1 MLMDLF
7 IETLTGVSFELRVS
21 PTETIMS
28 IKSKI
33 QRAEGIPVTQ
43 QHLIWQDGELDDH
56 RRLRDYSISGGSTI
70 RLVLGLRGGPLNAHR
85 VPPLRLTP
93 IQLTPSTPPKY
104 KQPIATCN
112 GRISHLSRFNLPTLA
127 PSRMLPKYH
136 SDSMY
141 LDSTKCLS
149 SDADGKKS
157 TNTSNPTDHT
167 THAKVMLPGL
177 STHQTE
183 DQSTRNV
190 KCNSN
195 DDALTLNSGHAQTA
209 SDASEIELNRL
220 TVKSVPA
227 DEETRAKPSTN
238 RSSSPSSE
246 SASNDAML
254 ANSKMVPLNSEKSSA
269 LSDSVLASE
278 NSSALNNGDLV
289 CEHSVPEQVLPP
301 LGYPP
306 LLFST
311 GISRP
316 SYNSYDF
323 SSYWRLYEPQP
334 LASVSKS
341 FVIRNP
347 FPVVSTTNPARENT
361 PPGTASECES
371 SGYTRIS
378 KPNLTSSTERD
389 GDDFSF
395 PRSNPSAGSSA
406 LFTSMF
412 STSGDQLRL
421 PCQTS
426 GNEKFFGQSRYTY
439 HWLRRTS
446 PLLEESEPSRP
457 SVTSVNLW
465 GPEDVDEEDGDE
477 SSNHLFGADTERD
490 EDDLDDDD
498 DDSVEVRGAHTYG
511 LDDDDDSLADLEDYL
526 FYYRTGDLLFG
537 PPSLNA
543 LYPPYSCYL
552 VRDTCAAADLEADF
566 GVYTTHTT
574 MDTQAK
580 RHPEPTW
587 QQERC
592 QLEEKVNDLK
602 NRMEALRIR
611 RRGKQRLKSGEAVK
625 ETSAE
630 ASENRFDKND
640 VSCVGDPDV
649 QLASEFKQPSS
660 NQVSIDALLLASTTC
675 AHRPNTLTVPSRNP
689 PKPTTGTVKSPGP
702 VCHKGQRRRRFGT
715 VTPPEL
721 KFLVQSPIQDNLE
734 IQNKTSPRHP
744 ITSPPTEPD
753 TSAILTNSLRTSMP
767 AILAPL
773 SPRPNVRRP
782 LSSVVRS
789 FNSTRTV
796 LNTPTALDTTDVS
809 IVQPSTFVL
818 PGSFRPKPPVRVRPP
833 LLATDGESSGS
844 TNRPRTSA
852 ILSYVTSLSQPEAKS
867 LFTPINKTTR
877 LRSADESR
885 RLVPADISGSPLIV
899 ERPELSCLPPLK
911 RSPTASNEMAPAPRS
926 PPKTT
931 RSPNNSIRRKRC
943 ALCLRRIGIVN
954 SYSCRCGRNFCSRH
968 RYAEVHGCPFDYK
981 AEARRALIDSNPV
994 VTAPK
999 LPKI

>member
-21 PTETIMS
+21 PAETIMS

-104 KQPIATCN
+104 KQPTATCN
-112 GRISHLSRFNLPTLA
+112 GRMSHLSRFNLPALA
-127 PSRMLPKYH
+127 PSRMLPKYYF
-136 SDSMY
+136 DSMR
-141 LDSTKCLS
+141 LDSTKSLS
-149 SDADGKKS
+149 SDADGKKGIS
-157 TNTSNPTDHT
+157 TPSPADQT
-167 THAKVMLPGL
+167 TRAKVMLPGL
-177 STHQTE
+177 STHPTE

-190 KCNSN
+190 KCGGN
-195 DDALTLNSGHAQTA
+195 DDALTLSSRHGQTA
-209 SDASEIELNRL
+209 SDASPKVEPNRPA
-220 TVKSVPA
+220 VKSLPP
-227 DEETRAKPSTN
+227 DEENKSRPSTN
-238 RSSSPSSE
+238 HSSLPSSG

-254 ANSKMVPLNSEKSSA
+254 ANSKLVLLNSEASSA
-269 LSDSVLASE
+269 FSDSVLASK
-278 NSSALNNGDLV
+278 NSSALNNGNIV
-289 CEHSVPEQVLPP
+289 CEQSVPEQVLPP

-306 LLFST
+306 LFFST

-334 LASVSKS
+334 LAPVSKS

-347 FPVVSTTNPARENT
+347 FPIVSTTNPASENT

-395 PRSNPSAGSSA
+395 PHSNPSVGSSA
-406 LFTSMF
+406 LFASMF
-412 STSGDQLRL
+412 STSGDQLGL

-439 HWLRRTS
+439 RWLRRAS

-477 SSNHLFGADTERD
+477 FSNHLFEADTERD

-552 VRDTCAAADLEADF
+552 VRDACAAADLEADF
-566 GVYTTHTT
+566 GVYTTHTA

-580 RHPEPTW
+580 RQTEPTW

-611 RRGKQRLKSGEAVK
+611 RRGKQRLKSSEAVR

-630 ASENRFDKND
+630 ANENEFDKND
-640 VSCVGDPDV
+640 ISSVGDPEV
-649 QLASEFKQPSS
+649 QIASVSKQPSP
-660 NQVSIDALLLASTTC
+660 NQVSVDAPPLASTVC
-675 AHRPNTLTVPSRNP
+675 AHRPNTPAVPTRNLA
-689 PKPTTGTVKSPGP
+689 KPTTGTVKSPEP

-721 KFLVQSPIQDNLE
+721 KFLVQPPIQDNLE
-734 IQNKTSPRHP
+734 IQNKNSRHP
-744 ITSPPTEPD
+744 ITASPTEPD
-753 TSAILTNSLRTSMP
+753 TAAVLTNSLRTSMP
-767 AILAPL
+767 AIFAPL

-789 FNSTRTV
+789 LNSARTV
-796 LNTPTALDTTDVS
+796 LSTPTALDTTDVS

-818 PGSFRPKPPVRVRPP
+818 PGSLRPKPPNRVRPP
-833 LLATDGESSGS
+833 LLATDGESPGS
-844 TNRPRTSA
+844 PNRPRTSA

-867 LFTPINKTTR
+867 LFTPIDKTAR
-877 LRSADESR
+877 LRSAGESR
-885 RLVPADISGSPLIV
+885 RLVHADISGSPLTV
-899 ERPELSCLPPLK
+899 GRPELSCLPPLK
-911 RSPTASNEMAPAPRS
+911 RSPAASNEMAPAPRS

-931 RSPNNSIRRKRC
+931 RSPNNSLRRKRC

>member
-21 PTETIMS
+21 PAETIMS

-93 IQLTPSTPPKY
+93 IHLTPSTPPKC
-104 KQPIATCN
+104 KQPTATCS
-112 GRISHLSRFNLPTLA
+112 GRMSHLSRFNLPALA
-127 PSRMLPKYH
+127 PSRMLPKCYF
-136 SDSMY
+136 DSMR

-149 SDADGKKS
+149 SDTDDKKS
-157 TNTSNPTDHT
+157 TSPPNPADHT
-167 THAKVMLPGL
+167 THAQVMLPGL

-183 DQSTRNV
+183 DQST
-190 KCNSN
+190 KCDGSG
-195 DDALTLNSGHAQTA
+195 DALTLNSRHAQTV
-209 SDASEIELNRL
+209 SDASSKVELNRPA
-220 TVKSVPA
+220 VKSVHP
-227 DEETRAKPSTN
+227 DEENEAGPSTN
-238 RSSSPSSE
+238 QSSLPSSE
-246 SASNDAML
+246 STSNDAML
-254 ANSKMVPLNSEKSSA
+254 ANSKMVSLNSETSSA
-269 LSDSVLASE
+269 LSDSVLASK

-289 CEHSVPEQVLPP
+289 CEKSVPEQVPPP

-306 LLFST
+306 LLFSA

-334 LASVSKS
+334 LASMSKS

-347 FPVVSTTNPARENT
+347 FPVVSTTNPASENT

-378 KPNLTSSTERD
+378 KPNLTNSSERD

-395 PRSNPSAGSSA
+395 PRSNPSVGSSA
-406 LFTSMF
+406 LFASMF

-426 GNEKFFGQSRYTY
+426 GNEKFLGQSRYTH
-439 HWLRRTS
+439 HWLRRAS

-465 GPEDVDEEDGDE
+465 GPEDVEEEDGDDF
-477 SSNHLFGADTERD
+477 SNHLFEADTGRD

-498 DDSVEVRGAHTYG
+498 DDSVEVRAAHTYG

-552 VRDTCAAADLEADF
+552 VRDACAAADLEADF
-566 GVYTTHTT
+566 GVYTTHTA

-580 RHPEPTW
+580 RQNEPTW

-611 RRGKQRLKSGEAVK
+611 RRGKQRLKSSEAVK
-625 ETSAE
+625 ETFTES
-630 ASENRFDKND
+630 SENGFDKSVFPTIDSVYD
-640 VSCVGDPDV
+640 VSSVGDPDV
-649 QLASEFKQPSS
+649 QLASEFKQPSL
-660 NQVSIDALLLASTTC
+660 NQVSIDAPLFASAAR
-675 AHRPNTLTVPSRNP
+675 AHRPNTPTVPTRNP
-689 PKPTTGTVKSPGP
+689 AKPTTGTVKSPEP

-721 KFLVQSPIQDNLE
+721 KFLVQPSIQDNLE
-734 IQNKTSPRHP
+734 IQNKTSPQHP
-744 ITSPPTEPD
+744 ITAPPTEPN
-753 TSAILTNSLRTSMP
+753 TAAILTNSLRTSMP
-767 AILAPL
+767 AIFAPL

-782 LSSVVRS
+782 LSSIVRS
-789 FNSTRTV
+789 LNSARTV
-796 LNTPTALDTTDVS
+796 LSTPAALDTTDVS
-809 IVQPSTFVL
+809 VVQPSTFVL
-818 PGSFRPKPPVRVRPP
+818 SGSLRPKPPIRVRPP

-844 TNRPRTSA
+844 SNRPRTSA

-867 LFTPINKTTR
+867 LFTPINKTGR
-877 LRSADESR
+877 LRSAGESR
-885 RLVPADISGSPLIV
+885 RLVHADISGSPPQLEDLNSLV
-899 ERPELSCLPPLK
+899 CLPQSAHRPQV
-911 RSPTASNEMAPAPRS
+911 
-926 PPKTT
+926 T
-931 RSPNNSIRRKRC
+931 R
-943 ALCLRRIGIVN
+943 
-954 SYSCRCGRNFCSRH
+954 
-968 RYAEVHGCPFDYK
+968 
-981 AEARRALIDSNPV
+981 
-994 VTAPK
+994 
-999 LPKI
+999 